1 MPPLPRILRYFR
13 QHDAG
18 QSLMELS
25 LLLPVFMIFVFG
37 IIDFGLGMRSYV
49 SLANGVREGA
59 RIASIGAPAGSQSD
73 CDGITQN
80 TVHGRICSSVT
91 SLDLNE
97 LSTNVTYPN
106 GFASGNSV
114 VVSADYTHDF
124 VTPLGDIIGFFSGG
138 SFPTAIQLHSSTD
151 MRLE

>member
-1 MPPLPRILRYFR
+1 MPTLWRFVRYFR

-25 LLLPVFMIFVFG
+25 LLLPVLLIFVFG
-37 IIDFGLGMRSYV
+37 IIDFGLGMRSYI

-59 RIASIGAPAGSQSD
+59 RAASIGAPAGSASD
-73 CDGITQN
+73 CDGLTQN

-91 SLDLNE
+91 SLDLDE
-97 LSTNVTYPN
+97 LSTDVSYPN

-124 VTPLGDIIGFFSGG
+124 VTPLGDIIDFFSGG

>member
-1 MPPLPRILRYFR
+1 
-13 QHDAG
+13 
-18 QSLMELS
+18 MELS
-25 LLLPVFMIFVFG
+25 LLLPVLMIFVFG
-37 IIDFGLGMRSYV
+37 IIDFGLGMRSYI

-59 RIASIGAPAGSQSD
+59 RIAAIGTPAGSPSD

-80 TVHGRICSSVT
+80 TVHGRICSSVNN
-91 SLDLNE
+91 LDLNQV
-97 LSTNVTYPN
+97 STDVSYPN
-106 GFASGNSV
+106 GFAAGNSV

-124 VTPLGDIIGFFSGG
+124 VTPLADIIGFFSGG